1 MFACLLF
8 ICLCYVL
15 SSMCNHFMWTHL
27 CQITRDQL
35 TFFIVLCMIVAR
47 YGTGH
52 VLVLADFP
60 PSTRTSDL
68 EKIFEKF
75 RDRGVVIRWVNDTIA
90 LAVFRNPSIGMLLST
105 FHWLTATPLK
115 ILPIFSKYLA
125 LWYSI
130 FFFIIEQYFFE
141 IPETSNIS

>member
-1 MFACLLF
+1 
-8 ICLCYVL
+8 
-15 SSMCNHFMWTHL
+15 
-27 CQITRDQL
+27 
-35 TFFIVLCMIVAR
+35 MIVAR

-130 FFFIIEQYFFE
+130 FFFYYIAVFFRNTRNIEYIVKIFGKMQKWLKLVFVHCFV
-141 IPETSNIS
+141 I